1 MHQVDFVKTGGAGV
15 LTINIPLTNAGT
27 IGGTG
32 TIDITGTLTNTG
44 IVAPGLSPGIL
55 TLNSANPLF
64 VGAGSLNIEMQS
76 GAGPGTGHDQLQR
89 AGNLVLGG
97 MTLNATQPG
106 VVPLGSYTIINLTS
120 GSITG
125 TFSTENLPP
134 GYIITYNLTTVVL
147 TKTTLP
153 VVLVSF
159 TGMKQGNSVMLN
171 WRTVSEQN
179 SARFEIQRSK
189 DGVLFESI
197 GQVQA
202 SGNSSIMKEYSYS
215 DLSPLSRVNYYR
227 LNQIDV
233 DGQSHLSSVVRINF
247 DRNST
252 VKMLPN
258 PANQFIRFEG
268 AERFTHF
275 DVLDINGKRITRIN
289 LSPSQREFSISYLSP
304 GIYTIQLVN
313 GKEMQQFK
321 LIKL

>member
-1 MHQVDFVKTGGAGV
+1 
-15 LTINIPLTNAGT
+15 
-27 IGGTG
+27 
-32 TIDITGTLTNTG
+32 
-44 IVAPGLSPGIL
+44 
-55 TLNSANPLF
+55 
-64 VGAGSLNIEMQS
+64 
-76 GAGPGTGHDQLQR
+76 
-89 AGNLVLGG
+89 
-97 MTLNATQPG
+97 
-106 VVPLGSYTIINLTS
+106 
-120 GSITG
+120 
-125 TFSTENLPP
+125 
-134 GYIITYNLTTVVL
+134 
-147 TKTTLP
+147 

-171 WRTVSEQN
+171 WRTASEQN

-215 DLSPLSRVNYYR
+215 DLSPLSRINYYR

-247 DRNST
+247 DRNSI

-304 GIYTIQLVN
+304 GIYTIQLMN